1 MQVGVCCFHVFAHN
15 SQRLSRGLQD
25 APAHSGRQHGTQL
38 VEPLSPLCVR
48 NHGEYEGTD
57 TVAAACLRAQQQQA
71 PQHHMLLNDA
81 CLSARTAIRT
91 IRCDPHTR
99 W

>member
-48 NHGEYEGTD
+48 NHGEYEG
-57 TVAAACLRAQQQQA
+57 
-71 PQHHMLLNDA
+71 NDS
-81 CLSARTAIRT
+81 CMPARTAAAGT
-91 IRCDPHTR
+91 TASHAAKRCLPVCTHRYTYHQM
-99 W
+99 